1 MGLHC
6 GGNRTTDTLGLSL
19 GQKPCTHPLF
29 GTHPLLPNPGVL
41 LTPLHLPK
49 GITLASS
56 PRPGKAWRA
65 EGFLNTAAILVLGTP
80 LQWLSVRCLISLD
93 TDSVLA
99 QWFPRE
105 DETLLFSGLERV
117 ISSKDHRSSVGEKKS
132 SRHRGWGLSVC
143 CPFPSP
149 SSFRRAGY
157 PLWLMQEP

>member
-1 MGLHC
+1 MHA
-6 GGNRTTDTLGLSL
+6 
-19 GQKPCTHPLF
+19 CTIW
-29 GTHPLLPNPGVL
+29 NPSAITQPFGVL

-56 PRPGKAWRA
+56 PRPGRAWRA

-80 LQWLSVRCLISLD
+80 LQWPCGLSVRCLISLA

-105 DETLLFSGLERV
+105 DETLLFSDLERV
-117 ISSKDHRSSVGEKKS
+117 TSSKDHRSSVGEKKS
-132 SRHRGWGLSVC
+132 SRHRGWGLLVC

-157 PLWLMQEP
+157 PLWLTQEP